1 MNYIIDTHIL
11 LWSIFAP
18 EKLENNH
25 RQLIENRNNK
35 IFVTSISLWEI
46 SLKFGLGKLELNGLK
61 PSDFIDVCNEM
72 NIEIIDIEKNLMAS
86 YDELPQVKKHKD
98 PFDRLIIWYCI
109 NNSYTLISQ
118 DQKIAEYK
126 PFGLRLI

>member
-11 LWSIFAP
+11 LWAIFAP
-18 EKLENNH
+18 EKLDNNH

-46 SLKFGLGKLELNGLK
+46 SLKFGLGKLELNGIK
-61 PSDFIDVCNEM
+61 PDDFIEVCNEM
-72 NIEIIDIEKNLMAS
+72 NIRIIDIDKKFMAS
-86 YDELPQVKKHKD
+86 YYKLPQVKKHKD

-109 NNSYTLISQ
+109 NNPYTLLSS
-118 DQKIAEYK
+118 DVKFSEYK
-126 PFGLRLI
+126 PFGLITI